1 MTQTCIATFYKF
13 TPLKRLKALR
23 AELLDFCKSEGIRGT
38 ILIGTEG
45 INSTVAGPAMSINA
59 LLSHLRKCKEFQGL
73 EAKFSYSNKSPF
85 HRMKVRIKKEIV
97 TLGVTGIDP
106 AKTTGRRVTA
116 AEWNALI
123 SNPEV
128 VVLDVRNTYET
139 RVGMFKG
146 SIDPGIKTFRDFPQ
160 FVKSNLNPK
169 KNRRI
174 AMFCTGGIR
183 CEKAAAWMLAEGFE
197 EVSQLDGGILKY
209 IEETAEGESLWQGG
223 CFVFDHRVGVDRALA
238 PGGYEMCPSCRWPVT
253 AKDHKHADYEQG
265 VSCPHCRSS
274 LTEKKIASSRERHK
288 QIKLAEARGIKHLG

>member
-1 MTQTCIATFYKF
+1 MTQTCIAAFYKF

-23 AELLDFCKSEGIRGT
+23 AELLDFCNARGIRGT
-38 ILIGTEG
+38 ILIGHEG
-45 INSTVAGPAMSINA
+45 INSTVAGEEKNINA

-97 TLGVTGIDP
+97 TLGVTGINP
-106 AKTTGRRVTA
+106 AKLTGRRVTA

-123 SNPEV
+123 SDPGV
-128 VVLDVRNTYET
+128 VVLDTRNTYET
-139 RVGMFKG
+139 RVGSFRG
-146 SIDPGIKTFRDFPQ
+146 AIDPGIKTFRDFPQ
-160 FVKSNLNPK
+160 FVKSHLDPDK
-169 KNRRI
+169 HKRI

-209 IEETAEGESLWQGG
+209 IEETPEGESLWRGD
-223 CFVFDHRVGVDRALA
+223 CFVFDHRVGVDEALA

-253 AKDHKHADYEQG
+253 KEDQKHADYEQG
-265 VSCPHCRSS
+265 VSCPHCRKDLSQAKLS
-274 LTEKKIASSRERHK
+274 SSRERHR
-288 QIKLAEARGIKHLG
+288 QIKLAEKRGTKHLG